1 MKEKT
6 SRSIV
11 KTISWRITGTIDTM
25 VISFFITG
33 DLTMALSI
41 GTVEV
46 FTKMVLY
53 FGHERIWNKIKFGRV
68 EDKPIEYHI

>member
-25 VISFFITG
+25 VISYFITG
-33 DLTMALSI
+33 NLTMALSI

>member
-33 DLTMALSI
+33 NLTMAVSI

-68 EDKPIEYHI
+68 EEKPIEYHI

>member
-1 MKEKT
+1 VKEKT

-25 VISFFITG
+25 VISYFITG
-33 DLTMALSI
+33 NLTMALSI

-53 FGHERIWNKIKFGRV
+53 FVHERIWNKIKFGRV
-68 EDKPIEYHI
+68 EEKPLEYHI

>member
-11 KTISWRITGTIDTM
+11 KTISWRITGTVDTM

-68 EDKPIEYHI
+68 EEKPIEYHI

>member
-1 MKEKT
+1 MKEKA

-25 VISFFITG
+25 VISYFITG
-33 DLTMALSI
+33 NLTMALSI

-53 FGHERIWNKIKFGRV
+53 FFHERLWNTIKFGRV
-68 EDKPIEYHI
+68 EEKPIEYHI

>member
-25 VISFFITG
+25 VISYFITG
-33 DLTMALSI
+33 NLTMALSI

-53 FGHERIWNKIKFGRV
+53 FVHERIWNKIKFGRV
-68 EDKPIEYHI
+68 EEKPLEYHI